1 MRPFLFLNTG
11 ESGHCWRPHG
21 SAILQEMKMFLR
33 AILVLFLLQVPAA
46 AQSRRVALTFDD
58 LPLALAGAPANA
70 TPEQRL
76 AETRAVNDAILA
88 VLKKHHAPAIAFVNE
103 QKVLKDGMEREYRQL
118 LAEWIR
124 DGHDLGNHTFAH
136 LNLSEI
142 SAEKFEQEVIDGEAS
157 IKPLMANAGK
167 KLRFLRFPYNHTGE
181 TPEKHAAVAA
191 FLKQRGYEVATC
203 TVENSDWVFARAY
216 RLALDRGDAAS
227 AARLRAAYL
236 EYTRQELDYYTGLHR
251 QIFGHEIPHVML
263 LHSSRLN
270 ADTLDQLL
278 KIFEDEQYGFVT
290 LAEAQS
296 DPAYRTPDTDL
307 TEAGPMWGYR
317 WAREL
322 KIKVDGSKEPEVPA
336 WVSEYK

>member
-1 MRPFLFLNTG
+1 MTLFL
-11 ESGHCWRPHG
+11 RV
-21 SAILQEMKMFLR
+21 F
-33 AILVLFLLQVPAA
+33 LVLFLLQVPAA
-46 AQSRRVALTFDD
+46 AQNRTVALSFDD
-58 LPLALAGAPANA
+58 LPLALAGAPAKA

-76 AETRAVNDAILA
+76 AETRAVNEAILA
-88 VLKKHHAPAIAFVNE
+88 ALKKHHAPAIAFVNE
-103 QKVLKDGMEREYRQL
+103 QKVRADGLEREYRQL

-124 DGHDLGNHTFAH
+124 NGHDLGNHTFAH
-136 LNLSEI
+136 LNLSKI
-142 SAEKFEQEVIDGEAS
+142 SAEQFEKEVMDGEAS
-157 IKPLMANAGK
+157 IKPLMATAGK
-167 KLRFLRFPYNHTGE
+167 ELRFLRFPYNHTGE
-181 TPEKHAAVAA
+181 TQEKHAAVAT
-191 FLKQRGYEVATC
+191 FLKQRGYAVATC

-227 AARLRAAYL
+227 AKRLRAAYL

-270 ADTLDQLL
+270 ADTLDRLL
-278 KIFEDEQYGFVT
+278 RIFEDEAYRFVT

-322 KIKVDGSKEPEVPA
+322 KIKVDGSQEPEVPA
-336 WVSEYK
+336 WVSEYQ